1 MRLEK
6 SVSLTINKEKLE
18 ALTPYK
24 GKDGEYYNI
33 TVNLMDAPVN
43 DFGQDAFVNQTLPK
57 KDREA
62 GEKGARVGMG
72 KTTYSFNQY
81 LNK

>member
-18 ALTPYK
+18 ALTPYV

-33 TVNLMDAPVN
+33 TVNIMDVAVN
-43 DFGQDAFVNQTLPK
+43 DFGQDVFVNETLPK

-62 GEKGARVGMG
+62 GVKGTRVGMG